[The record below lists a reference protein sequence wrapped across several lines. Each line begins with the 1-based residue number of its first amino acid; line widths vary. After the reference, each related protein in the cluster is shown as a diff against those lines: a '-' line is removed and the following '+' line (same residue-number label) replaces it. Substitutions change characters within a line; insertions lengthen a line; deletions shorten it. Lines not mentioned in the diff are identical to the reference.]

1 MERKAGAPRRQPL
14 ASLAGGQPCECKQAG
29 PTRRAGPL
37 AKSSGSAPF
46 WLLLGMIHIAYM
58 SRAVRPLS
66 DQELQELLDQC
77 RRDNA
82 RHHVT
87 GILFYSHGNIAQLI
101 EGEPEVVDALFE
113 RIARD
118 GRHSHVRRLVHRP
131 ITARSFEQWSM
142 AFHPLEPAG
151 FEALEGFLLPHHV
164 PPPPSSLT
172 IADALLVEL
181 VRLAVFGS
189 ETTAAQAEQ
198 PM

>member
-1 MERKAGAPRRQPL
+1 
-14 ASLAGGQPCECKQAG
+14 
-29 PTRRAGPL
+29 
-37 AKSSGSAPF
+37 
-46 WLLLGMIHIAYM
+46 MIHLAYM

-82 RHHVT
+82 RHQVT

-101 EGEPEVVDALFE
+101 EGEPEVLETLFE
-113 RIARD
+113 RIKQD
-118 GRHSHVRRLVHRP
+118 GRHSNVRKLVDRP

-142 AFHPLEPAG
+142 AFHPLEPTG

-172 IADALLVEL
+172 IADALLVDL

-189 ETTAAQAEQ
+189 EPAALAPTEQ
-198 PM
+198 PA